1 MQVPLPLSDRVCRC
15 QSGITSQDVPGSLRG
30 TGRADV
36 ALEDRP
42 RAGAVAVGV
51 REEGGD
57 GFLGGGRVIIEPA
70 RKPEQFSGIV
80 RKLGNGTI
88 MDQAEPTLHGPQE
101 VVGFTQLGMNRGRQN
116 CGSLQ
121 GVECL
126 PQVGPQ
132 QIGLVGRVDEHQ
144 VLDDELQ
151 IRQTAD
157 SPFQVVA
164 AA

>member
-1 MQVPLPLSDRVCRC
+1 MQVPLPLSDRGCRC

-80 RKLGNGTI
+80 RKDGNGTI
-88 MDQAEPTLHGPQE
+88 MDQAEPTYVSRSPVNWALLLSGCNSHPA
-101 VVGFTQLGMNRGRQN
+101 T
-116 CGSLQ
+116 GSLQ
-121 GVECL
+121 PVAIGAMVEATKPSEPARQRRGEYRHRVRAHRL
-126 PQVGPQ
+126 ARR
-132 QIGLVGRVDEHQ
+132 LVRYR
-144 VLDDELQ
+144 LQ
-151 IRQTAD
+151 R
-157 SPFQVVA
+157 S
-164 AA
+164 